1 MKHDFTLKAE
11 YIELN
16 KALKFFWIWDSGG
29 HVKMIINEGL
39 VEVNGEEEF
48 RIRRKLVAG
57 DVVTYQD
64 NTVTI
69 SAKK

>member
-1 MKHDFTLKAE
+1 
-11 YIELN
+11 
-16 KALKFFWIWDSGG
+16 
-29 HVKMIINEGL
+29 MIINEGL